1 MTGVKR
7 IVIADDDDDIRGLM
21 VIAANRAGVEI
32 VAAVDNGRAALDAV
46 SEGGIDLAVLDIS
59 MPGLNGVE
67 VADAIRGDDAT
78 KDTLILMVSASVQLH
93 GGGDHQNQRVLRR
106 VVAADRI
113 GDLDAV
119 QPRHRDVE
127 HGQVDPALAD
137 GVERR
142 ASVVD
147 GRDDLHARPV
157 GGDHHQ
163 TADVV
168 VVVRDHDALDAGH
181 EKNTPRTTTTA
192 AITRRAMPP

>member
-78 KDTLILMVSASVQLH
+78 KDTLILMVSASVQLLTDH
-93 GGGDHQNQRVLRR
+93 GVVADRSDSFIIKPFSPRVLSE
-106 VVAADRI
+106 RI
-113 GDLDAV
+113 RSMLGLVEAV
-119 QPRHRDVE
+119 
-127 HGQVDPALAD
+127 
-137 GVERR
+137 
-142 ASVVD
+142 
-147 GRDDLHARPV
+147 
-157 GGDHHQ
+157 
-163 TADVV
+163 
-168 VVVRDHDALDAGH
+168 
-181 EKNTPRTTTTA
+181 
-192 AITRRAMPP
+192 